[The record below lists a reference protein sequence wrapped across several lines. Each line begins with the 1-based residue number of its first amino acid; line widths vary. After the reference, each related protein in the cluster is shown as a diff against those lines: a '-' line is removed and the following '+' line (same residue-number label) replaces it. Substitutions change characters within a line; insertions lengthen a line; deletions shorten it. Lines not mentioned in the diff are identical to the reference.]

1 MKRIIVALSLLAFV
15 SSASMAVTIQ
25 QDGEKKESCCKKDKK
40 SCDKDGDKKSC
51 CKKDKKSCDKEEGK
65 KSCFK
70 KRNKSCDKKEAT
82 DSTKTK

>member
-15 SSASMAVTIQ
+15 SSTSMAVTIQ

-51 CKKDKKSCDKEEGK
+51 CKKDKKSC
-65 KSCFK
+65 CK

>member
-40 SCDKDGDKKSC
+40 ECSKKDKKECSKGEKKSC
-51 CKKDKKSCDKEEGK
+51 CKKGDKKSCDK
-65 KSCFK
+65 
-70 KRNKSCDKKEAT
+70 KETA